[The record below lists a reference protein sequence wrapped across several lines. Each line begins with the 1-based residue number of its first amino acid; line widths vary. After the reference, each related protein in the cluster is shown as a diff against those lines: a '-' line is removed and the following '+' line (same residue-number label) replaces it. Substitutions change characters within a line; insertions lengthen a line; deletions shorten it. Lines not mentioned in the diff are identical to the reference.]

1 LRCWVFLWISAAAIA
16 QVTPQALYERGQR
29 DAALSAQSFEKL
41 LKAAPESAYILALLG
56 DVKTQE
62 RQYTAALYA
71 YNEAAKRM
79 PGLRGVHAKSAE
91 IYDSLGK
98 SAEAAAARAAEQ
110 KLGPL
115 NCPSEKLHCDYD
127 SGRFD
132 EVVKAAPQ
140 TPEGLYWLSRA
151 YNELAEQSFAELGK
165 LPESSELHRV
175 KAQIMRDQGQFR
187 EAAAEWRAV
196 LKLSPADLDARHQLA
211 TALYQSHDFKAVLPE
226 LQQFLK
232 AEPDSANLNFF
243 VGDSLLETEQIEPA
257 VPYLETALRLDP
269 KLLPAHASLGLCYG
283 RLGQSQKAIPHLKTA
298 LALDKDGSLH
308 YQLARAYQA
317 TGQPALA
324 KTMMVEYQ
332 RLKAR

>member
-1 LRCWVFLWISAAAIA
+1 MWLCFLVLAAAQIN
-16 QVTPQALYERGQR
+16 PQALYERGQQN
-29 DAALSAQSFEKL
+29 AAQSQQAFEKL
-41 LKAAPESAYILALLG
+41 LKIAPESAYVLALLG

-71 YNEAAKRM
+71 YTEAARRM
-79 PGLRGVHAKSAE
+79 PGMRGVHSKSAE
-91 IYDSLGK
+91 IYDSLSK
-98 SAEAAAARAAEQ
+98 PTEAAAARAAEQ
-110 KLGPL
+110 KLGPV
-115 NCPSEKLHCDYD
+115 NCISEKLRCDFD
-127 SGRFD
+127 AGRFED
-132 EVVKAAPQ
+132 VVKAAKLKDN
-140 TPEGLYWLSRA
+140 PEALYWLSRA
-151 YNELAEQSFAELGK
+151 YNELAAQSFAELGK
-165 LPESSELHRV
+165 LPESPELRRV
-175 KAQIMRDQGQFR
+175 KAQILSDQGQFR
-187 EAAAEWRAV
+187 EAVEEWRAV

-226 LQQFLK
+226 LRQFLQ

-243 VGDSLLETEQIEPA
+243 VGDSLLETEQIEQA

-298 LALDKDGSLH
+298 LNLDKDGGLH

-324 KTMMVEYQ
+324 KAMMEEYQ